1 LDKKLTIR
9 LDVKVIERAK
19 DYAKKNETSLS
30 KLVEAYFD
38 ALTSGKEASLPAT
51 PLVEGLCGVVDLP
64 EDYDHKSKRRAY
76 IQTKHQ

>member
-1 LDKKLTIR
+1 MDKKLTIR
-9 LDVKVIERAK
+9 LDGKVIQRAK

-38 ALTSGKEASLPAT
+38 ALTSGKEAPLPIT
-51 PLVEGLCGVVDLP
+51 PLVEGLIGVVDLP
-64 EDYDHKSKRRAY
+64 EDYDPKSERRAY